1 LRRPMGEQPRLCPV
15 NHDRTDILR
24 WGSQRSRDFS

>member
-1 LRRPMGEQPRLCPV
+1 LRCPMGEQPRLCPV

-24 WGSQRSRDFS
+24 WGS